1 MMAPQ
6 DLPVYLVRL
15 RPEALMPRRATAE
28 ASGFDLYA
36 CLPDTGYLD
45 LSRDP
50 MPVPTGIAIE
60 FPFGVD
66 AQVRPRS
73 GLSARGVGVTLG
85 TIDADY
91 RGELLVT
98 MYVFGTRDTHRIS
111 HGDRIAQL
119 VFTRLAPVELVEVD
133 SLSPTERGPG
143 GHGSTG
149 LR

>member
-1 MMAPQ
+1 MTDQ
-6 DLPVYLVRL
+6 RYPVKLLRV
-15 RPEALMPRRATAE
+15 RPEASLPVRGTAG

-36 CLPDTGYLD
+36 CVPAPGFID
-45 LSRDP
+45 LSHDP
-50 MPVPTGIAIE
+50 TPVPTGIAIE
-60 FPFGVD
+60 FPLGIDV
-66 AQVRPRS
+66 QIRPRS
-73 GLSARGVGVTLG
+73 GLSARGIAVTLG

-98 MYVFGTRDTHRIS
+98 MFLVGSRDTHRIS

-119 VFTRLAPVELVEVD
+119 VFSWLAPVELSEVD
-133 SLSPTERGPG
+133 SLSKTERGAG